1 MTKNNILSFLG
12 LDEKTERVYRVLLY
26 LADAPVNR
34 IAEETGIIR
43 TSVYHMLE
51 HLISLGLVSTYT
63 SRGTK
68 RFVAENP
75 NKIKSHFEQRL
86 ILTERIIP
94 ELQKEMRKTSS
105 NSEIKTYHGKEAIK
119 SLIED
124 ALDTKERV
132 ILSIGSSKE
141 LLQFIGGK
149 FGYGHRRRM
158 KNILARSIRLEGDE
172 PVSNPRLNQA
182 KFIDKN
188 TDFPGYILIYDK
200 RVCIILFEKNGLG
213 FVIENQSFSKMA
225 KSIFELIWKNY
236 TP

>member
-12 LDEKTERVYRVLLY
+12 LDAKTERVYRVLLY
-26 LADAPVNR
+26 LADAPVSR

-43 TSVYHMLE
+43 TSVYYMLE
-51 HLISLGLVSTYT
+51 HLISLGLISTYT

-86 ILTERIIP
+86 ILTDRIIP
-94 ELQKEMRKTSS
+94 ELQKEMRRTSS
-105 NSEIKTYHGKEAIK
+105 NSEIKTYHGEEAIK

-124 ALDTKERV
+124 ALDTKEKI
-132 ILSIGSSKE
+132 ILSIGSPRA
-141 LLQFIGGK
+141 LLQFIGGR

-158 KNILARSIRLEGDE
+158 KNILARSIRFEGDE
-172 PVSNPRLNQA
+172 SASNPRLNQV
-182 KFIDKN
+182 KFIRN

-200 RVCIILFEKNGLG
+200 KVCIILFEKNGLG
-213 FVIENQSFSKMA
+213 FVIENQSFSKMT
-225 KSIFELIWKNY
+225 KSIFELIWKN
-236 TP
+236 